1 LSASGRTLLF
11 REAMTDTLRYAP
23 ETLDA
28 TLISQ
33 NPRSGTAPV
42 AGATSHRNT
51 VLPRVEWH
59 GDRADLLPSQRERFE
74 EMRPLGQ
81 GGMGEVVLLKDN
93 DIERLV
99 ALKRLPE
106 GADVDRVLRFVEE
119 IRTVGQLDHPNIV
132 PVHDVGVDERGRYF
146 FVMKHLHGDTL
157 EAIISRL
164 KQGDRA
170 THERFS
176 YRARLQVCLG
186 VLNAVAYAHRKG
198 FIHRDLKPANIMV
211 GPFGEV
217 TVMDWGLAR
226 RVRTPDS
233 QGVAA
238 RIHPVAD
245 GARPGLRD
253 APSLRTQ
260 VGAVVG
266 TPLYMS
272 PEQARGEQD
281 RLDARSDVYSLAVV
295 FHELLFLEHYLDG
308 RTALADILDGVEKVT
323 PPMNA
328 LRSHPHQSPVPAEL
342 TWFVAKGLRKEPA
355 KRYQSV
361 EEMMAALE
369 SLQEGH
375 IVVQC
380 QRTLLKRGLHEVLRF
395 VDRHP
400 VGVIIGSGLGAAA
413 VVGSVAYTL
422 LSLLG

>member
-1 LSASGRTLLF
+1 
-11 REAMTDTLRYAP
+11 MTDTLRYAP
-23 ETLDA
+23 DSVSGTDA
-28 TLISQ
+28 TLLSH
-33 NPRSGTAPV
+33 NARSGPAPTPV
-42 AGATSHRNT
+42 SASRRNT
-51 VLPRVEWH
+51 VLPRVEWN
-59 GDRADLLPSQRERFE
+59 GERVDLLPPQRERFE

-106 GADVDRVLRFVEE
+106 GSDVDRVLRFVEE

-132 PVHDVGVDERGRYF
+132 PVHDVGIDERGRYF
-146 FVMKHLHGDTL
+146 FVMKHLQGDTL
-157 EAIISRL
+157 EAIIAKL

-176 YRARLQVCLG
+176 FRARVQVCLG

-198 FIHRDLKPANIMV
+198 IIHRDLKPANIMV

-226 RVRTPDS
+226 LVRTPDS

-238 RIHPVAD
+238 RIHPMPDA
-245 GARPGLRD
+245 ARPVGLRD

-260 VGAVVG
+260 VGSVVG

-281 RLDARSDVYSLAVV
+281 RLDARSDVYSLSVL
-295 FHELLFLEHYLDG
+295 FHELLFLRHYLDG
-308 RTALADILDGVEKVT
+308 RESLADILDGVQKVT
-323 PPMNA
+323 PEVGA
-328 LRSHPHQSPVPAEL
+328 LRSSPHQQPVPAEL
-342 TWFVAKGLRKEPA
+342 SWFVAQGLEKEAA

-361 EEMMAALE
+361 EEMIAALQ
-369 SLQEGH
+369 SLLEGH
-375 IVVQC
+375 IAVHC
-380 QRTLLKRGLHEVLRF
+380 QRTMVKRGLHEVLRV
-395 VDRHP
+395 VDRNP
-400 VGVIIGSGLGAAA
+400 MGVIVGSLAGAAV

-422 LSLLG
+422 VSLLS